1 MIRSDTLIKV
11 IDSVMGSNKTN
22 WAIQYMN
29 DNPHKKFMYITP
41 YNKELSERVI
51 PQCPNLKF
59 RFAKEGQKFADFKDS
74 LIKGHNIVAT
84 HECFK
89 RADTEVEALLETSGY
104 TLILDEVF
112 DVVIDIKLVKADVDL
127 ILNSLATIEDNY
139 LVWTDETYPD
149 EKGEF
154 SNIKQMAKLRKILV
168 FDDSFFLWLFPI
180 ELFQKFSEVYIMTY
194 LFPAQVQKHYFDLH
208 GIQYEYYKV
217 SEPTPQHYKLVPHD
231 GIINNDFKA
240 LIDIYDGDLNDIG
253 KISNG
258 LTKTWYDKPTNKLN
272 LARLKNNIRNFFR
285 DIHNAKSKE
294 IIWTTYKGY
303 KEKLKGDGYA
313 SSFVECNCR
322 ATNAYGDRTYAAYC
336 VNLHMRPMIKRYVDI
351 NTEQEQLWALSE
363 MLQWVWR
370 SAIRNGKKI
379 TLYVPS
385 KRMRELLIQWLGNEI
400 WLDYSIGK

>member
-1 MIRSDTLIKV
+1 MIKV

-22 WAIQYMN
+22 WAIKYMN

-41 YNKELSERVI
+41 YNKELSDRVI

-139 LVWTDETYPD
+139 LVWTDEAYPD

-154 SNIKQMAKLRKILV
+154 SHIKQMAKLKKILV

-217 SEPTPQHYKLVPHD
+217 SEPTLKHYELIPHD
-231 GIINNDFKA
+231 GTINNDFKA
-240 LIDIYDGDLNDIG
+240 LIDIYDGDLNEIG
-253 KISNG
+253 KMNNG
-258 LTKTWYDKPTNKLN
+258 LTKTWYEKPTNKLN
-272 LARLKNNIRNFFR
+272 LAKLKNNIRNFFR
-285 DIHNAKSKE
+285 NVYNAKSKE
-294 IIWTTYKGY
+294 IIWTTYKNY
-303 KEKLKGDGYA
+303 KEKLKGEGYS

-322 ATNAYGDRTYAAYC
+322 ATNVYGDRAFVAYC
-336 VNLHMRPMIKRYVDI
+336 VNLHQRPMIKRYV
-351 NTEQEQLWALSE
+351 NMSNEQEQLWALSE
-363 MLQWVWR
+363 MLQWIWR
-370 SAIRNGKKI
+370 SAIRNGQRI

-385 KRMRELLIQWLGNEI
+385 KRMRDLLIQWLNNEI
-400 WLDYSIGK
+400 QLEYSSGK

>member
-1 MIRSDTLIKV
+1 
-11 IDSVMGSNKTN
+11 MGSNKTN

-41 YNKELSERVI
+41 YNKELSDRVI

-59 RFAKEGQKFADFKDS
+59 RFAREGQKFADFKDS

-112 DVVIDIKLVKADVDL
+112 DVVVDIKLAKSDVDL
-127 ILNSLATIEDNY
+127 ILNSLATIEENY
-139 LVWTDETYPD
+139 LVWTDETY
-149 EKGEF
+149 EGEF

-217 SEPTPQHYKLVPHD
+217 SETTPKHYELIPHD
-231 GIINNDFKA
+231 GTINNDFKA
-240 LIDIYDGDLNDIG
+240 LINIYDGDLNDIG
-253 KISNG
+253 KMNNG
-258 LTKTWYDKPTNKLN
+258 LTKTWYDKPSNKAN
-272 LARLKNNIRNFFR
+272 LAKLKNHIRNFFR
-285 DIHNAKSKE
+285 DIHNAKFKD

-322 ATNAYGDRTYAAYC
+322 ATNVYGDRTYVAYC
-336 VNLHMRPMIKRYVDI
+336 VNLHQRPMIKRYV
-351 NTEQEQLWALSE
+351 NMSTEQEQLWALSE
-363 MLQWVWR
+363 MLQWIWR
-370 SAIRNGKKI
+370 SAIRNGQRI
-379 TLYVPS
+379 TLYIPS
-385 KRMRELLIQWLGNEI
+385 KRMRELLLQWLNNEI
-400 WLDYSIGK
+400 QLDYSFGK